1 MKEKDQAKCT
11 EKLELLDYFSGTN
24 LFHFKQSS
32 TRQKRSLE
40 DLKSVFD
47 AHPDI
52 SSHEVQDQVLSRSK
66 RGPVPEP
73 PNEIPRA
80 SASSGN
86 QLCFINTITTEEK
99 DSKRCIF
106 PFSFQG
112 KYNHI
117 GG

>member
-1 MKEKDQAKCT
+1 M
-11 EKLELLDYFSGTN
+11 
-24 LFHFKQSS
+24 FHFKQSS

-86 QLCFINTITTEEK
+86 QLCFINTINTEEK